1 MSKIITKKQLNIV
14 IESTIKEYDKTLGKT
29 IDFAR
34 KMTPVGGKLS
44 KVMSIIHDLVNLDFK
59 AAKHSITNKEGFNK
73 ISYLFREL
81 SLINM
86 ILNHINKNSCNG
98 GNCLRGM
105 NITDLKKPNFN
116 ELVEYGF
123 IELIEKSKNQYSSN
137 IIALS
142 NNFKALDKALDK
154 AFIKHTTKQDGSTI
168 QSTGESISSIDIQET
183 TIQETNLQDEIV
195 FNFKTALLELGIET
209 KIVLEWLQVRK
220 KKKLTNSETAFNSI
234 KKEIQ
239 KSGLTPNECI
249 KIAVE
254 KSWGGIDAEWL
265 EKYKP
270 KPEENFFTK
279 MGIPR

>member
-1 MSKIITKKQLNIV
+1 VSYVQLGSTLENSQGFNIL
-14 IESTIKEYDKTLGKT
+14 TLDIFKLYRNFW
-29 IDFAR
+29 DFAFEN
-34 KMTPVGGKLS
+34 P
-44 KVMSIIHDLVNLDFK
+44 
-59 AAKHSITNKEGFNK
+59 EK
-73 ISYLFREL
+73 IKP
-81 SLINM
+81 
-86 ILNHINKNSCNG
+86 NHIAIFSFAIEHCNRLG
-98 GNCLRGM
+98 WKKKFGLPSTMTMEAVGIKSYNTY
-105 NITDLKKPNFN
+105 ITAFN

-154 AFIKHTTKQDGSTI
+154 AFIKHTTKQDESTI